1 MSLERQIDE
10 LRTLAG
16 SLRSMLETVER
27 LGVKLVYSE
36 EEAAKELGI
45 SVRLLQSKRL
55 AGDVPF
61 KYVGRKP
68 VCPIASR
75 TILSK

>member
-1 MSLERQIDE
+1 
-10 LRTLAG
+10 
-16 SLRSMLETVER
+16 MLETVER

-68 VCPIASR
+68 VYTRSHLEQF
-75 TILSK
+75 LSK